1 MNLLQRF
8 YGAVI
13 DASDAF
19 GASVE
24 GVDVRNYRAHVYG
37 HPDGFD
43 AARVARENGH
53 AQAAIPSAGIAAV
66 DRDAV
71 EADEV
76 SEVSFT
82 PGYVARTSDVPLYE
96 RLAEDDELEMREAR
110 DRDLDGID
118 SF

>member
-24 GVDVRNYRAHVYG
+24 GVDVRTYRAHVDG
-37 HPDGFD
+37 HPGGIV

-53 AQAAIPSAGIAAV
+53 ARVASPAAGN
-66 DRDAV
+66 D
-71 EADEV
+71 
-76 SEVSFT
+76 
-82 PGYVARTSDVPLYE
+82 GSDLD
-96 RLAEDDELEMREAR
+96 EDDSDLDWGANAPLSVALNSLHPTVRMHAYDLDDEMREAR
-110 DRDLDGID
+110 ARDLDGID